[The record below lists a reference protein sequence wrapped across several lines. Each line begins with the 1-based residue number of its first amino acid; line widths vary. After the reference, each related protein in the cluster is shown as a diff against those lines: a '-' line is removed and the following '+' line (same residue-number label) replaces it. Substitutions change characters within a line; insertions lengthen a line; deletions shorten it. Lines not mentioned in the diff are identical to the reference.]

1 MSFSSFSSVS
11 SVSLFTRVPP
21 SNLRANP
28 TTKPEAT
35 TQGIDSFSSRDSE
48 PTTVSASPPHLVRKI
63 HTDSRNDQTPTQ
75 KAREKILDFEA
86 QRRFI
91 EINATTQSFIEIKA
105 TNKNLV
111 PILTRELEQ
120 ELKDQLNKIVCSLIH
135 ENDDDATIR
144 VIATL
149 EHLEFRF
156 SREEL
161 LMFQETVNP
170 EFKKFIDYFIQR
182 TETPARPS
190 SPLEPETLKS
200 PMTAT
205 LLRKN
210 FWGPLPEDIPEGIRV
225 ETFEDSKDFA
235 DPAS

>member
-1 MSFSSFSSVS
+1 MSFSF
-11 SVSLFTRVPP
+11 FTPVTS
-21 SNLRANP
+21 SNLGLEPATNS
-28 TTKPEAT
+28 EAT
-35 TQGIDSFSSRDSE
+35 PPDTSSLSSRDPE
-48 PTTVSASPPHLVRKI
+48 PTTVTASPPPLRKMD
-63 HTDSRNDQTPTQ
+63 TASRNDQSPTQ
-75 KAREKILDFEA
+75 KAREKILDFETE
-86 QRRFI
+86 RDFI
-91 EINATTQSFIEIKA
+91 ETNATDENFAQ
-105 TNKNLV
+105 
-111 PILTRELEQ
+111 ILTREIEQ

-135 ENDDDATIR
+135 GNDDEATIR

-190 SPLEPETLKS
+190 SPLEPETLRT

-235 DPAS
+235 ESADPAS